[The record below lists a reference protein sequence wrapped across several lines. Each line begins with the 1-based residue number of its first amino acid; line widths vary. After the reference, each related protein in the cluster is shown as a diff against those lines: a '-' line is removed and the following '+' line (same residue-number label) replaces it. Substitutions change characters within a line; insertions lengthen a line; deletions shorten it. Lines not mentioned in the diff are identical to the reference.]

1 MKDTWD
7 EALLDY
13 LEGDMSPAQRADF
26 VAALDE
32 VQLAELTALSR
43 STELLATMPDI
54 VVPHTFAAQ
63 VVSRIAPCRPG
74 LRRRLVMW
82 LENHPLLGWEA
93 GALSLAALLVVVM
106 VGSNPLTAPSTIE
119 YSATPLAGVQTVG
132 LQQAGRARF
141 TLYAPQAAT
150 VSLIGDFNGWGSV
163 QEIPLRRQVDG
174 NWVTDLPLPTGRY
187 QYAFLIDDQ
196 TIVTDPRAEQHVS
209 DDFGR
214 RNAVVT
220 VL

>member
-7 EALLDY
+7 EALLNY
-13 LEGDMSPAQRADF
+13 LEGDMSPAQREDF
-26 VAALDE
+26 VAALND
-32 VQLAELTALSR
+32 VQMAELTALR
-43 STELLATMPDI
+43 RVGEQLAHSPDI
-54 VVPHTFAAQ
+54 VLPSDFAAQ
-63 VVSRIAPCRPG
+63 LVSRIEPYRPG

-82 LENHPLLGWEA
+82 LETHPLLGWEA
-93 GALSLAALLVVVM
+93 GALSLTALLVLVM
-106 VGSNPLTAPSTIE
+106 VGGNPFTP
-119 YSATPLAGVQTVG
+119 SATFNHSSMPVAGIRTVG
-132 LQQAGRARF
+132 VEQASRARF
-141 TLYAPQAAT
+141 SLYAPQAAT
-150 VSLIGDFNGWGSV
+150 VLLIGDFNGWGSV
-163 QEIPLRRQVDG
+163 QEIPLRRQMDG

-187 QYAFLIDDQ
+187 QYAFLVDDQ